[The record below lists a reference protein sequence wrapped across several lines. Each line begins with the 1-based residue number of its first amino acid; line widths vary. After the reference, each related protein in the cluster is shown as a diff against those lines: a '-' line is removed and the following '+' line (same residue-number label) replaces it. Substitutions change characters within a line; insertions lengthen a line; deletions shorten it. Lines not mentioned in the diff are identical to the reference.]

1 MTGWMRSDPEIE
13 WHDVP
18 IYRSAGSV
26 GGVIARN
33 TTRRDTGRAM
43 SRENVELAQAL
54 ITENT
59 DFAALLRDEDAFS
72 RLCEAIGPLFTDDF
86 QSVIVLPHQTRT
98 YAGLEGLR
106 KNWLEWLEPWATY
119 RTSIDEL
126 MDVGERVVLLLRDY
140 GRRRGMEAEVELIS
154 ATILT
159 FRGGRVA
166 RWEDYTDR
174 ALALEAV
181 GLSEQDVHV
190 GA

>member
-1 MTGWMRSDPEIE
+1 
-13 WHDVP
+13 
-18 IYRSAGSV
+18 
-26 GGVIARN
+26 
-33 TTRRDTGRAM
+33 
-43 SRENVELAQAL
+43 
-54 ITENT
+54 
-59 DFAALLRDEDAFS
+59 
-72 RLCEAIGPLFTDDF
+72 
-86 QSVIVLPHQTRT
+86 
-98 YAGLEGLR
+98 
-106 KNWLEWLEPWATY
+106 
-119 RTSIDEL
+119 